1 MQCPT
6 IKSLSLSFGIGLIF
20 KYINYFAFIV
30 EKMKSHILLINFQ
43 PKILNFQMAL
53 DSFDVYQ

>member
-20 KYINYFAFIV
+20 KYINYFASIA
-30 EKMKSHILLINFQ
+30 EKNEKNTYF
-43 PKILNFQMAL
+43 
-53 DSFDVYQ
+53 